1 MHDYLFDIN
10 TVRFAFIV
18 GVLTSVLVYERFHI
32 TSGSIVVPGYVAVFV
47 LQPLILLI
55 TFANAL
61 FSYWAVNHVLAKR
74 FLLDGRNKFSTI
86 MIISASV
93 QVVLLK
99 LSPTTPYLGESS
111 IPLLVGVGYLVP
123 ALIAH
128 DFGRQ
133 GIKPTMRAVG
143 MASTLVAVP
152 MTLAIMFFPDAQAG
166 GRLAGFA
173 ALAFPPEWI
182 PFAVL
187 LSAAAAW
194 ALQYN
199 YGFRSAGYVGAA
211 YLATLTTS
219 PLDLMFLGIV
229 GVGAWLLVTRVFM
242 KTMIVFGRRKFA
254 LMMVSASVLAW
265 AGVWISTAVFDVSA
279 TAYES
284 MASVALTP
292 LFVPGLIANDLER
305 SSPFHVFSGLIYS
318 VSFVLTTTWLVV
330 TRVTGHYEG
339 WIPVPMCIAVAVVS
353 GLIIFGNQFVL
364 LGRYVWA
371 ATLARTHEL
380 VAHFQA
386 GSLIPSATNQG
397 PLDPSRDSTSS
408 WPSLSQTQ
416 V

>member
-18 GVLTSVLVYERFHI
+18 GVLASVLIYERFHI

-55 TFANAL
+55 TLANAL
-61 FSYWAVNHVLAKR
+61 FSYWMVNHVLTKR
-74 FLLDGRNKFSTI
+74 LLLDGRNKFSTI

-99 LSPTTPYLGESS
+99 LSPSTSYLWESN

-133 GIKPTMRAVG
+133 GIKPTMKAVG
-143 MASTLVAVP
+143 MASALVAVP

-166 GRLAGFA
+166 GHLGGFGV
-173 ALAFPPEWI
+173 LAFPPEWI
-182 PFAVL
+182 PMTVL
-187 LSAAAAW
+187 MSAAAAW

-211 YLATLTTS
+211 YLAMLTTS
-219 PLDLMFLGIV
+219 PLNLIFLGAI
-229 GVGAWLLVTRVFM
+229 GFGAWILVTRVFM

-254 LMMVSASVLAW
+254 LMMVSASVISW
-265 AGVWISTAVFDVSA
+265 TGVWLSIAVFDVSI

-284 MASVALTP
+284 MATVALTP

-305 SSPFHVFSGLIYS
+305 SSPLLVFSGLVYS
-318 VSFVLTTTWLVV
+318 VAFVLTTTWLVA
-330 TRVTGHYEG
+330 TAVTGYYGG
-339 WIPVPMCIAVAVVS
+339 WVPLQMSIAVAVIS
-353 GLIIFGNQFVL
+353 GLVIFGNQFVL
-364 LGRYVWA
+364 LGKWVWA
-371 ATLARTHEL
+371 GTLGRFLSPAPAR
-380 VAHFQA
+380 
-386 GSLIPSATNQG
+386 G
-397 PLDPSRDSTSS
+397 
-408 WPSLSQTQ
+408 
-416 V
+416 

>member
-18 GVLTSVLVYERFHI
+18 GVLASVLVYERFHI
-32 TSGSIVVPGYVAVFV
+32 TSGSIVVPGYVAVFI

-55 TFANAL
+55 TLVNAL
-61 FSYWAVNHVLAKR
+61 FSYWMVNHVLAKR

-86 MIISASV
+86 MIISATV
-93 QVVLLK
+93 QVILLQV
-99 LSPTTPYLGESS
+99 SPSTPYLWESS

-143 MASTLVAVP
+143 MASALVAVP

-166 GRLAGFA
+166 GELAGFGV
-173 ALAFPPEWI
+173 LAFAPEWI
-182 PFAVL
+182 PVTVL

-211 YLATLTTS
+211 YLAMLTTS
-219 PLDLMFLGIV
+219 PLNLIFLGLI

-242 KTMIVFGRRKFA
+242 RTMIIFGRRKFA
-254 LMMVSASVLAW
+254 LMMVSASVVSW
-265 AGVWISTAVFDVSA
+265 AGVWISIAVFDVSI

-284 MASVALTP
+284 MATVALTP

-305 SSPFHVFSGLIYS
+305 SSPLLVFSGLVYS
-318 VSFVLTTTWLVV
+318 VSFVLTTTWLATAAV
-330 TRVTGHYEG
+330 TNYYGG
-339 WIPVPMCIAVAVVS
+339 WVPMPMAIGVSVVS
-353 GLIIFGNQFVL
+353 GLVIFGNQFVL
-364 LGRYVWA
+364 LGKYAW
-371 ATLARTHEL
+371 ARTL
-380 VAHFQA
+380 
-386 GSLIPSATNQG
+386 GRL
-397 PLDPSRDSTSS
+397 
-408 WPSLSQTQ
+408 LSPAPARG
-416 V
+416 